1 MPVVAHPKL
10 PSLDRLIDEGLVL
23 SIEDSKAGVFDH
35 ELNIGLLNLMP
46 DAALEATERQFI
58 RLLASREDTLVHVYP
73 TTVDVASRGEQSQSY
88 ISQHYNSM
96 EDFMVGS
103 YDGLIISGAN
113 PSQADMTQ
121 ESFWDPLIEVMEW
134 GEQHTHSILCSCL
147 ATHALMKAKYGIN
160 RQLKDAKSWGV
171 FPHELINPDHP
182 LVKDITGGLQGPHSH
197 YYDLPIN
204 EIEQTN
210 LQILALNQ
218 DAGFFLAS
226 TPKAD
231 LVLFQGHPEYDDKSL
246 MKEYER
252 EIKNFLAGLRSD
264 YPNPPKN
271 YFSVE
276 IEDRLEQVKANIQQT
291 QEAIKFGDEYL
302 RDIDLSWIH
311 AGKTIYRNWL
321 GLLLDSK
328 PKSIYS

>member
-23 SIEDSKAGVFDH
+23 SIEDSKVGVFDH

-58 RLLASREDTLVHVYP
+58 RLLASREDTLIHVYP
-73 TTVDVASRGEQSQSY
+73 TTVDAVSRGERSQSY
-88 ISQHYNSM
+88 ISQHYNTM
-96 EDFMVGS
+96 EDFMTRS
-103 YDGLIISGAN
+103 YDGLIISGAK
-113 PSQADMTQ
+113 PSQPDMTQ

-134 GEQHTHSILCSCL
+134 GKQNTHSILCSCL

-160 RQLKDAKSWGV
+160 RQLKDTKSWGV
-171 FPHELINPDHP
+171 FPHELVNPDHP
-182 LVKDITGGLQGPHSH
+182 LVKDITEGFQGPHSH
-197 YYDLPIN
+197 YYDLSIK

-210 LQILALNQ
+210 LQVLALNQ

-252 EIKNFLAGLRSD
+252 EIKNFLSGSRSD

-276 IEDRLEQVKANIQQT
+276 IEDRLEQVKANILQT
-291 QEAIKFGDEYL
+291 REAIKFDNEYL
-302 RDIDLSWIH
+302 RDIDLSWIN
-311 AGKTIYRNWL
+311 AGKTIYRNWS

-328 PKSIYS
+328 P

>member
-10 PSLDRLIDEGLVL
+10 PSLDRLIDEGSVL
-23 SIEDSKAGVFDH
+23 SIEDSKSGDFDH
-35 ELNIGLLNLMP
+35 ELTIGLLNLMP
-46 DAALEATERQFI
+46 DAALAATERQFI

-73 TTVDVASRGEQSQSY
+73 TTVDAVSRGQQSQSY

-96 EDFMVGS
+96 EDFMTRS

-121 ESFWDPLIEVMEW
+121 ESFWGPLIEVMEW
-134 GEQHTHSILCSCL
+134 GEQNTNSILCSCL

-182 LVKDITGGLQGPHSH
+182 LVKGITEGLQGPHSH
-197 YYDLPIN
+197 YYDLSIN

-226 TPKAD
+226 TPEAD

-252 EIKNFLAGLRSD
+252 EIKNFLSGSRSD

-271 YFSVE
+271 YFSAVT
-276 IEDRLEQVKANIQQT
+276 EDKLEQVKADILQT
-291 QEAIKFGDEYL
+291 QEAIKFDNEYL
-302 RDIDLSWIH
+302 RDIDLSWIN

-321 GLLLDSK
+321 GLLLDSRT
-328 PKSIYS
+328 

>member
-23 SIEDSKAGVFDH
+23 SIENSKDGVFEH
-35 ELNIGLLNLMP
+35 ELSIGLLNLMP

-58 RLLASREDTLVHVYP
+58 RLLAAREDTLIHVYP
-73 TTVDVASRGEQSQSY
+73 TTVDAASRGEESQNY

-96 EDFMVGS
+96 EDFMTRS

-121 ESFWDPLIEVMEW
+121 ESFWNPLIDVIDW
-134 GEQHTHSILCSCL
+134 GEQNTNSILCSCL
-147 ATHALMKAKYGIN
+147 ATHALMKAKYDIN
-160 RQLKDAKSWGV
+160 RQLKDQKSWGV
-171 FPHELINPDHP
+171 FNHELVNPNHP
-182 LVKDITGGLQGPHSH
+182 LVKEIKDGFQGPHSH
-197 YYDLPIN
+197 YYDLSIN

-218 DAGFFLAS
+218 NAGFFLAS
-226 TPKAD
+226 TPESE

-252 EIKNFLAGLRSD
+252 EIRNFLSGSRSD
-264 YPNPPKN
+264 YPDPPKN
-271 YFSVE
+271 YFSAE
-276 IEDRLEQVKANIQQT
+276 IENKLEQVKANTLQT
-291 QEAIKFGDEYL
+291 REPIKFDDEYL
-302 RDIDLSWIH
+302 HDIDLSWIE

-328 PKSIYS
+328 T

>member
-23 SIEDSKAGVFDH
+23 SIEDSKVGVFEH
-35 ELNIGLLNLMP
+35 ELSIGLLNLMP

-58 RLLASREDTLVHVYP
+58 RLLAAREDTLIHVYP
-73 TTVDVASRGEQSQSY
+73 TTVDAASRGEESQNY

-96 EDFMVGS
+96 EDFMTRS

-121 ESFWDPLIEVMEW
+121 ESFWNPLIDVMDW
-134 GEQHTHSILCSCL
+134 GEQNTNSILCSCL
-147 ATHALMKAKYGIN
+147 ATHALMKAKYDIN
-160 RQLKDAKSWGV
+160 RQLKDQKSWGV
-171 FPHELINPDHP
+171 FNHELVNPNHP
-182 LVKDITGGLQGPHSH
+182 LVKEIKGGFQGPHSH
-197 YYDLPIN
+197 YYDLSIN

-218 DAGFFLAS
+218 NAGFFLAS
-226 TPKAD
+226 TPESE

-252 EIKNFLAGLRSD
+252 EIRNFLSGSRSD
-264 YPNPPKN
+264 YPDPPKN
-271 YFSVE
+271 YFSAE
-276 IEDRLEQVKANIQQT
+276 IENKLEQVKANTLQT
-291 QEAIKFGDEYL
+291 REPIKFDDEYL
-302 RDIDLSWIH
+302 HDIDLSWIE

-328 PKSIYS
+328 T